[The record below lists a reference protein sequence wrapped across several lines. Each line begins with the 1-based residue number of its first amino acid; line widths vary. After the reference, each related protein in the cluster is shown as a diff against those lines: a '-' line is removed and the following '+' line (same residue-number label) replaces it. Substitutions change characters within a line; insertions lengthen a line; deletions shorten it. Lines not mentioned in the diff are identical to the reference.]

1 MATVTI
7 EFEEGTIVTY
17 EGVDDKVVEEITIDY
32 FEGIYPYSMK
42 V

>member
-17 EGVDDKVVEEITIDY
+17 EGVDDKVVEKITIDY